1 MLGEKYTISK
11 LINLLNSLRGFNIYF
26 SLAAESEALHFLPVL
41 SLSSFCLDT
50 SYSTELLA
58 GISQQNVQC
67 VFKCNGDVLCLIP
80 AKWLIAGSWSK
91 GQMAVQLYLHPIEMN
106 KWQSAKCSK
115 LI

>member
-50 SYSTELLA
+50 S
-58 GISQQNVQC
+58 
-67 VFKCNGDVLCLIP
+67 
-80 AKWLIAGSWSK
+80 
-91 GQMAVQLYLHPIEMN
+91 
-106 KWQSAKCSK
+106 
-115 LI
+115 